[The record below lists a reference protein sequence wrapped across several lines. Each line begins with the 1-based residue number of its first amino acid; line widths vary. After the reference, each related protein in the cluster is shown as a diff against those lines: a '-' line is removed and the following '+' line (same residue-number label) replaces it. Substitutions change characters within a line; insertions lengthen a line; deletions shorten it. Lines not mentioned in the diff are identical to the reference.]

1 MTKSLGFRKSSFSK
15 TFAFET
21 MGFMK
26 TIIYNQK
33 GEKVEEIELPKEIFE
48 VKINPDLIHQV
59 SVSQLAN
66 RRKRI
71 ANTKGRGEV
80 SGGGRKPWPQKHM
93 GKARHGS
100 IRSPLWRH
108 GGITFGPTKEKV
120 FKREI
125 PKKMKRKALLMVLSA
140 KVKSNLLIIL
150 DKIKLDRPKTKL
162 MAKVIENL
170 RVKIENFKKGSILLI
185 LPEMNENLILAARN
199 LPKVTLIRAKD
210 LNCLDMLSFKYLI
223 ILKESIKVIK
233 ETFTTKTP
241 MPKPPMPK
249 VFGI

>member
-1 MTKSLGFRKSSFSK
+1 
-15 TFAFET
+15 
-21 MGFMK
+21 MK
-26 TIIYNQK
+26 VAVYNQK
-33 GEKVEEIELPKEIFE
+33 GEEVGTTLLPEEIFA
-48 VKINPDLIHQV
+48 VKVNPDLIHQV

-125 PKKMKRKALLMVLSA
+125 PKKMKRKALLMVLAA

-170 RVKIENFKKGSILLI
+170 RVTPHQSLVGGKKGSILLI

-199 LPKVTLIRAKD
+199 LPKVTLIQAKD
-210 LNCLDMLSFKYLI
+210 LNCLDMLSSKYLI
-223 ILKESIKVIK
+223 ILKESVKVIK
-233 ETFTTKTP
+233 ETFLKND
-241 MPKPPMPK
+241 
-249 VFGI
+249 